1 MSRIFLLFGYEE
13 KLIILNIN
21 EANKYKYFLK
31 KTAVLSL
38 FFFKLIYKV
47 TFRKLLK

>member
-1 MSRIFLLFGYEE
+1 MSRIFLLFCNEE
-13 KLIILNIN
+13 KLIILNID

-31 KTAVLSL
+31 KTEVLSL
-38 FFFKLIYKV
+38 FFLMIYKV